1 MYSSLCQEEFLL
13 SLCREKKIDLQ
24 SEPDGHTL
32 TLPLLSPDEES
43 ICLPLVINVISKYWG
58 EELSLSEAQEIAKKY
73 SGTKGSIMIEGIE
86 LAEKHGLQGF
96 AYRGSVADL
105 KRKIDQGIPIIVIL
119 PGIRETIQHANIV
132 CGYDPNESRIL
143 TYVPQPDTVGA
154 IPERRFQRDWEQ
166 DDMVSIVLVPQDLKQ
181 IIEKE
186 NPRLIESNR
195 ICLEVEKLRHERKT
209 HEALDKLSRAVK
221 LDNENAQ
228 AWCIMGSIFNE
239 QNSEEAVSCYQKSI
253 ELNPVY
259 YLAFRGLGNYYL
271 KKKDFSKAEEYYSE
285 AIGINP
291 NRFGP
296 IFKNRA
302 LARLQLG
309 DKIGCKN
316 DFIQYLDQVPNAND
330 KSSIQEALTQL

>member
-1 MYSSLCQEEFLL
+1 
-13 SLCREKKIDLQ
+13 
-24 SEPDGHTL
+24 
-32 TLPLLSPDEES
+32 
-43 ICLPLVINVISKYWG
+43 
-58 EELSLSEAQEIAKKY
+58 
-73 SGTKGSIMIEGIE
+73 
-86 LAEKHGLQGF
+86 
-96 AYRGSVADL
+96 
-105 KRKIDQGIPIIVIL
+105 
-119 PGIRETIQHANIV
+119 
-132 CGYDPNESRIL
+132 
-143 TYVPQPDTVGA
+143 
-154 IPERRFQRDWEQ
+154 
-166 DDMVSIVLVPQDLKQ
+166 MVSIVLVPQDLKQ

-271 KKKDFSKAEEYYSE
+271 KKKDFSKAEKYYSE